1 MPLPHE
7 PIAIHGGCNCGAV
20 RYRINVPSFE
30 QRPLHFVHAPE
41 EASDPT
47 TPRLPLIC
55 ICHCP
60 DCRSATGSILP
71 TWCLTPQEMFSISCL
86 PKKEVDE
93 TAMQS
98 LRLAPHDV
106 TGDSKRPPYMPAH
119 GILSGVES
127 TSGTWLRV
135 FCSTNEKVQ
144 GWDVDKRIY
153 RSFCGRC
160 GTNIAYLINPMPF
173 KFRDMIDVVVGT
185 VDRADMEQPWMQ
197 PERQL
202 WHNYGVP
209 WIKDVVKDMAGPI
222 HPSFSTAEF
231 IRK

>member
-1 MPLPHE
+1 
-7 PIAIHGGCNCGAV
+7 
-20 RYRINVPSFE
+20 
-30 QRPLHFVHAPE
+30 
-41 EASDPT
+41 
-47 TPRLPLIC
+47 
-55 ICHCP
+55 
-60 DCRSATGSILP
+60 
-71 TWCLTPQEMFSISCL
+71 
-86 PKKEVDE
+86 
-93 TAMQS
+93 MQS
-98 LRLAPHDV
+98 LRLAPHDA
-106 TGDSKRPPYMPAH
+106 TGDSQRPPYVPAH

-135 FCSTNEKVQ
+135 FCSTNKKVD
-144 GWDVDKRIY
+144 GWDVDKHIY

-160 GTNIAYLINPMPF
+160 GTNIAYLIYPMPF

-209 WIKDVVKDMAGPI
+209 WIKDVVKDMDGPI

-231 IRK
+231 IRR